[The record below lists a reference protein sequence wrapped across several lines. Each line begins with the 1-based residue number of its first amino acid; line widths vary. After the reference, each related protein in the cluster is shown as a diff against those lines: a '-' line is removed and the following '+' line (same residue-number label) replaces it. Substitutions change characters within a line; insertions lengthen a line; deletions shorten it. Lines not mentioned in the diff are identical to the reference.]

1 MSKLSAMINEESI
14 CKVYVCMVVEFVGVL
29 FAFVLKLPG
38 LLPFLQLL
46 TGTVSSLEDHGYL
59 VDIGVVG
66 TRAFL
71 SLQKAQEYIRQKNK
85 GEASGDGSGT

>member
-1 MSKLSAMINEESI
+1 MSRLSAMINEESI
-14 CKVYVCMVVEFVGVL
+14 CKVCMVVELVGVL
-29 FAFVLKLPG
+29 FAFDMKLLG
-38 LLPFLQLL
+38 LLPFPQLL

-71 SLQKAQEYIRQKNK
+71 SLQKNK
-85 GEASGDGSGT
+85 GEG